1 MSKWHFSTD
10 PRENYK
16 GLDVPAGHSALFRAM
31 DSQQRFYDDIMR
43 EQQEKDQ
50 LSFKNALNQAAQKA
64 IGELDHIKNNH
75 LTVFNSKVK
84 DEISTK
90 TLDPFIVELLKKN
103 PFTDLSHYTLNVL
116 KHIRE
121 SYKLKNSVNTEN
133 IIKDNLVCLLTDY
146 REVYNNISDPF
157 KAVVSDLFKAG
168 SQIEIDSIKNALL
181 QNSNHLNTYFEYSE
195 DNNNQSPISKIICKE
210 SLLKVIEDIGLKLE
224 NLNKAKT
231 EQNDQEYLSR
241 IESSNEEE
249 KEPHEDISVDNS
261 FHFSQKPSI
270 KSESIPSEFEIVPM
284 TELEKALA
292 RIKELE
298 DQNNKKEDVF
308 KNLEKIIASK
318 DKDLDYAHNIILDR
332 DKIIDL
338 QSHTIKELREDKAEI
353 KVEKNEWKTKYE
365 AKDNSLQKMIEEL
378 TIEKA
383 KVSELVQKF
392 GVHNSE
398 DHSFNSWEKL
408 DQGVSN
414 IGEGTLEN
422 QNLD

>member
-31 DSQQRFYDDIMR
+31 DNQQRFYDDIMR
-43 EQQEKDQ
+43 KQQEKDQ

-64 IGELDHIKNNH
+64 MGELNHIKNNH

-103 PFTDLSHYTLNVL
+103 PITDLSHYTLNVL

-157 KAVVSDLFKAG
+157 KAVISDLFKAG
-168 SQIEIDSIKNALL
+168 SQIEIDSIKNAFL

-195 DNNNQSPISKIICKE
+195 DNNNQSPISEIICTE
-210 SLLKVIEDIGLKLE
+210 SLLKIVEDIGLKLE

-414 IGEGTLEN
+414 MGEGTLEN